1 MMGQL
6 LRSVFTT
13 VWGEEI
19 KTPGL
24 IENRDA
30 EAMNQQHLFDLI
42 LTLLHPKGMNRDKSE
57 AKRCCL
63 HCALSQPI
71 LLKNI
76 LFRYFAIIRDNT

>member
-6 LRSVFTT
+6 LRSIFTT

-42 LTLLHPKGMNRDKSE
+42 
-57 AKRCCL
+57 
-63 HCALSQPI
+63 
-71 LLKNI
+71 
-76 LFRYFAIIRDNT
+76 

>member
-1 MMGQL
+1 MPTKNPIHILQKIIWTQDTQDTTEMMGQL
-6 LRSVFTT
+6 LRSIFTT

-42 LTLLHPKGMNRDKSE
+42 
-57 AKRCCL
+57 
-63 HCALSQPI
+63 
-71 LLKNI
+71 
-76 LFRYFAIIRDNT
+76 